1 MKLTIAVEQTQKLNL
16 TAGMRQ
22 SLEFLQ
28 LSAPELAERIQDAAL
43 SNPVLEV
50 EMPSPAALSLNE
62 VGAPEEDLP
71 WEQDELFRAERP
83 HAGSGDYIERLAL
96 AQGETLTEHLTAQLR
111 QSALLDGALLTRAL
125 YLVECLDERG
135 YLTIPLDVLADE
147 LGCTAFEL
155 EQALFAV
162 QMLDPPGVGARD
174 LTECLILQLA
184 QGPELNAL
192 TLRMAREGLPLLAA
206 RQYGELAKR
215 FHADS
220 VQIRNAAHAIAS
232 LNPIPSRGF
241 GSGSAQHYV
250 IPDANVSVENGQLTV
265 GLNDRALPRVSIR
278 PDYAGLLESTDDC
291 EVRQYIRGKL
301 SEANS
306 LIGNL
311 QNRAGTL
318 AALLRALVQ
327 YQSGYFLRG
336 DGLRPLTM
344 QQMADA
350 LQVNVSTVSRAA
362 QGKALQFGGKVL
374 PLRSFFTTAVS
385 SAAGAEISND
395 TVKQKIAYLIAHED
409 PLTPLSDDA
418 IRLALEGMNI
428 RISRRTVAKY
438 RTALELPPANLRKR
452 ETHL

>member
-16 TAGMRQ
+16 TVSMRQ

-28 LSAPELAERIQDAAL
+28 LSALELAERIQDAAL
-43 SNPVLEV
+43 SNPILDV
-50 EMPSPAALSLNE
+50 EMPSPAALSLSE
-62 VGAPEEDLP
+62 AGALEEEP
-71 WEQDELFRAERP
+71 IWEQDEFFRVYRP
-83 HAGSGDYIERLAL
+83 HSGSGDYIEHLAL
-96 AQGETLTEHLTAQLR
+96 TQGETFTEHLTAQLR
-111 QSALLDGALLTRAL
+111 QSTLLGGTLLTHAL
-125 YLVECLDERG
+125 YLVKCLDERG
-135 YLTIPLDVLADE
+135 YLTIPLDVLAAE
-147 LGCTAFEL
+147 LGCTVFEL

-184 QGPELNAL
+184 QRPDFNAL

-206 RQYGELAKR
+206 RQYGDLAKR

-220 VQIRNAAHAIAS
+220 VQIRKAAQAIVS

-241 GSGSAQHYV
+241 GSNSMQHYV
-250 IPDANVSVENGQLTV
+250 IPDANVSVENRQLTV
-265 GLNDRALPRVSIR
+265 DLNDRALPRVSIH
-278 PDYAGLLESTDDC
+278 PDYASLLESTDDR
-291 EVRQYIRGKL
+291 EVQQYIKRKL
-301 SEANS
+301 AEANS

-311 QNRAGTL
+311 QNRASTL

-336 DGLRPLTM
+336 DDLLPLTM

-350 LQVNVSTVSRAA
+350 LQVNVSTVSRTV

-374 PLRSFFTTAVS
+374 PLRNFFTTAVS
-385 SAAGAEISND
+385 SAVGTEVSND
-395 TVKQKIAYLIAHED
+395 TVKQKIVYLITHED
-409 PLTPLSDDA
+409 PLAPLSDDA

-438 RTALELPPANLRKR
+438 RMALELPPANLRKR

>member
-147 LGCTAFEL
+147 LGCTAFER

-174 LTECLILQLA
+174 LTE
-184 QGPELNAL
+184 
-192 TLRMAREGLPLLAA
+192 
-206 RQYGELAKR
+206 
-215 FHADS
+215 
-220 VQIRNAAHAIAS
+220 
-232 LNPIPSRGF
+232 
-241 GSGSAQHYV
+241 
-250 IPDANVSVENGQLTV
+250 
-265 GLNDRALPRVSIR
+265 
-278 PDYAGLLESTDDC
+278 
-291 EVRQYIRGKL
+291 
-301 SEANS
+301 
-306 LIGNL
+306 
-311 QNRAGTL
+311 
-318 AALLRALVQ
+318 
-327 YQSGYFLRG
+327 
-336 DGLRPLTM
+336 
-344 QQMADA
+344 
-350 LQVNVSTVSRAA
+350 
-362 QGKALQFGGKVL
+362 
-374 PLRSFFTTAVS
+374 
-385 SAAGAEISND
+385 
-395 TVKQKIAYLIAHED
+395 
-409 PLTPLSDDA
+409 
-418 IRLALEGMNI
+418 
-428 RISRRTVAKY
+428 
-438 RTALELPPANLRKR
+438 
-452 ETHL
+452 

>member
-1 MKLTIAVEQTQKLNL
+1 M
-16 TAGMRQ
+16 
-22 SLEFLQ
+22 
-28 LSAPELAERIQDAAL
+28 
-43 SNPVLEV
+43 
-50 EMPSPAALSLNE
+50 
-62 VGAPEEDLP
+62 GAPEEDLP

-265 GLNDRALPRVSIR
+265 DLNDRALPRVSIR
-278 PDYAGLLESTDDC
+278 PDYADLLESTDDC

-327 YQSGYFLRG
+327 YQSGFFCEG
-336 DGLRPLTM
+336 TACVP
-344 QQMADA
+344 
-350 LQVNVSTVSRAA
+350 SPCSRW
-362 QGKALQFGGKVL
+362 
-374 PLRSFFTTAVS
+374 RM
-385 SAAGAEISND
+385 
-395 TVKQKIAYLIAHED
+395 
-409 PLTPLSDDA
+409 
-418 IRLALEGMNI
+418 RC
-428 RISRRTVAKY
+428 R
-438 RTALELPPANLRKR
+438 
-452 ETHL
+452 